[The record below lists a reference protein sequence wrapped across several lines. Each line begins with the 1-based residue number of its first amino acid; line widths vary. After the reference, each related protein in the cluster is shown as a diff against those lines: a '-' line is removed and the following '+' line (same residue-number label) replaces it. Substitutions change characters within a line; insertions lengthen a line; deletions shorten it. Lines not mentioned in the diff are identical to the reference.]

1 MVGVHM
7 HVSFCWLCS
16 QLAFGLFVSTER
28 TSGRRLFSCL
38 NAMVW
43 PLAVRVR
50 TVEQRWQLGSTVR
63 ACRALSRE
71 RGAGPQPSAETIRSG
86 WRLSEGRAHARR
98 PQRLTQTVLRTLRCA
113 LQRNPRP
120 SVLRLSAR
128 TGVPRSSVQRAIRQQ
143 LRLFPDK
150 LQLVQRHQGAFNER

>member
-71 RGAGPQPSAETIRSG
+71 RGAGPQPSVETIQR
-86 WRLSEGRAHARR
+86 WVAAFSERGSVEGPAHCERW
-98 PQRLTQTVLRTLRCA
+98 LTQAVLRTLRCA
-113 LQRNPRP
+113 SSQRTHSGAMEFGPLQVAVDVTAP
-120 SVLRLSAR
+120 SGR
-128 TGVPRSSVQRAIRQQ
+128 
-143 LRLFPDK
+143 
-150 LQLVQRHQGAFNER
+150 